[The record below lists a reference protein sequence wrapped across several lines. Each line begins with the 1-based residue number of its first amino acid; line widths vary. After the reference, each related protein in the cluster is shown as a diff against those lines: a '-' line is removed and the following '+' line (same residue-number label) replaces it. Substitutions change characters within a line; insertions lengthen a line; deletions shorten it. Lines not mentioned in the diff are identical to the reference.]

1 MLRLSVGSIR
11 CPRREMRKGIG
22 DAMTAL
28 NNSKYMMNS
37 SQSFHVKFPG
47 CRSDKESMAAGK
59 GHHCP
64 ALFLLY
70 GKCPDVRGFF

>member
-11 CPRREMRKGIG
+11 RPRRDMRKGIG
-22 DAMTAL
+22 NAMTAL

-47 CRSDKESMAAGK
+47 CRSDK
-59 GHHCP
+59 
-64 ALFLLY
+64 
-70 GKCPDVRGFF
+70 